1 MVDGKPTLQVFL
13 SYRSHYQNELKA
25 LKAALD
31 AHNLCADG
39 TYFIELKASEYELS
53 EGDSITEFM
62 QAIGAARFVILM
74 LTKDYFQSPY
84 CLHEMLETYE
94 SGQSE
99 LRLFPLSIKQ
109 DDSLHDVSATAI
121 ARWLDENFRIGE
133 TGEVGHCLAR
143 LMELYKIDVQACEAE
158 KDDLRKRVLTAYETL
173 VQNPLLEAV
182 AYSPN
187 AANELIAKIEAAA
200 QKAFADEEAS
210 YKTLLIGHIEHHL
223 RELKSEDKNELMFQ
237 LGERFEE
244 QGLETAM
251 ASHLVSLPVNEAMTH
266 MQSWCTA
273 RNKAL
278 LGNDWRWF
286 FREVESLCGW
296 LLLKSV
302 DQNWWIHNRLA
313 FRNAGL
319 KKGQVA
325 LGMKKPAYAEVV
337 IGKSLEKAALF
348 CLNDY
353 NNLVPAQHE
362 ASWHGLDTHTEAVGT
377 QDDFV
382 IDASP
387 SARAEELLLPL
398 IYDLKQQPDKMHDTL
413 SVQLNELIDELKA
426 VDQQRFYIVTQ
437 AYLDKLAATPFDGQP
452 ILERINQAVQDKLV
466 FISYGI
472 PTDQSHA
479 RVCQDETVLTKLATI
494 LRLDKNRKKG
504 TVT

>member
-1 MVDGKPTLQVFL
+1 M
-13 SYRSHYQNELKA
+13 
-25 LKAALD
+25 
-31 AHNLCADG
+31 
-39 TYFIELKASEYELS
+39 
-53 EGDSITEFM
+53 
-62 QAIGAARFVILM
+62 
-74 LTKDYFQSPY
+74 
-84 CLHEMLETYE
+84 
-94 SGQSE
+94 
-99 LRLFPLSIKQ
+99 
-109 DDSLHDVSATAI
+109 
-121 ARWLDENFRIGE
+121 
-133 TGEVGHCLAR
+133 
-143 LMELYKIDVQACEAE
+143 DVQASEAE
-158 KDDLRKRVLTAYETL
+158 REDLRQRVLAAYEAL
-173 VQNPLLEAV
+173 AQKPLLEAV
-182 AYSPN
+182 AYSPT
-187 AANELIAKIEAAA
+187 ATELIGEIEVAA
-200 QKAFADEEAS
+200 QKAFDDEEES
-210 YKTLLIGHIEHHL
+210 HKTLLIEHIEHHL
-223 RELKSEDKNELMFQ
+223 KNLKPDDRNELMFE

-251 ASHLVSLPVNEAMTH
+251 AAHLVNLPVNKAMTH
-266 MQSWCTA
+266 MQGWCTS

-278 LGNDWRWF
+278 PDSDWRWF
-286 FREVESLCGW
+286 FKDVESLCGW
-296 LLLKSV
+296 LLLSSV
-302 DQNWWIHNRLA
+302 DQNWWIHNRLV

-319 KKGQVA
+319 KKSQVA

-362 ASWHGLDTHTEAVGT
+362 ASWHGLNTHTNAVST

-398 IYDLKQQPDKMHDTL
+398 IYDLKQQPDKMHGTL
-413 SVQLNELIDELKA
+413 SVQLNELIEGLKA

-437 AYLDKLAATPFDGQP
+437 AYLDKLAATEFEGQP

-472 PTDQSHA
+472 SDDQPHT